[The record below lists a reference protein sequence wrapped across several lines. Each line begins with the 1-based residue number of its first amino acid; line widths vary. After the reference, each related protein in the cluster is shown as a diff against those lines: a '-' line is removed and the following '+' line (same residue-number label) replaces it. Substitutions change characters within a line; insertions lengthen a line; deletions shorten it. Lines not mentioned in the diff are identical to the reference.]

1 MKRISLKYIL
11 SILAVL
17 LVNIIVIVLL
27 TQYVGAKVKAENSVT
42 GESASS
48 EEGTT
53 AVFSNLGSRGEEVR
67 QIQTKLKNLG
77 YLQGN
82 VDGIYGN
89 QTKEAVTAFQRDHGL
104 SPDGIAGEKTLAA
117 LGIGTN
123 TSNDN
128 GTSTDGN
135 GSFTQS
141 EVDLLARIISAEAR
155 GEEYVGQVAV
165 GAVIMN
171 RIEHPSFPNTLA
183 GVIYQPGAFSC
194 LYDGGVNHTVAESA
208 YRAARDAINGWDP
221 TGGAIYYYNPAK
233 TSNQWMLSRPVLTV
247 IGEHRFCA

>member
-1 MKRISLKYIL
+1 MKRVNLKYII

-17 LVNIIVIVLL
+17 LVNIIVIILL
-27 TQYVGAKVKAENSVT
+27 TQYAGASVKAENTNVQEQT
-42 GESASS
+42 DEDTA
-48 EEGTT
+48 

-67 QIQTKLKNLG
+67 QIQTRLKELG
-77 YLQGN
+77 YLQGK

-89 QTKEAVTAFQRDHGL
+89 QTKAAVTAFQRDYGL
-104 SPDGIAGEKTLAA
+104 APDGIAGEKTLAA
-117 LGIGTN
+117 LGIGA
-123 TSNDN
+123 SGGG
-128 GTSTDGN
+128 GTSTGGN

-141 EVDLLARIISAEAR
+141 EVDLMARIISAEAR

-208 YRAARDAINGWDP
+208 YRAARDAIQGWDP

-247 IGEHRFCA
+247 IGGHRFCA